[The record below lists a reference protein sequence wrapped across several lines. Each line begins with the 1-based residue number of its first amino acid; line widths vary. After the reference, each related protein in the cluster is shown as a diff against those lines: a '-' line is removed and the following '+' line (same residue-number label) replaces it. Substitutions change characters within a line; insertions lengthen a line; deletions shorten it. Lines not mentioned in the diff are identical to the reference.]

1 MHKPP
6 RPVSE
11 LPEFD
16 ASEYLNSE
24 EDVAEYLAVVLE
36 ENDPAL
42 LAAALDDIAKAWVR
56 TKVKVAQASADAGNL
71 MPTQEVEAE
80 AATWRAEIL
89 RKVGDDDLI
98 AADDDATLMAAF
110 TAAAKDNG
118 TTAEQ
123 LVCDLMR
130 EYVRRHQAVL
140 DNSFELNPEQ
150 REYLIR
156 LAPGYIWW
164 KTPKEALQYPMH
176 LVARIMDRGELED
189 VRELAQHFDNE
200 RLAAVLRQAEIDW
213 FHPHSWSYW
222 HYRLGIAKTADE
234 PPPMPKRF

>member
-1 MHKPP
+1 MASKTK
-6 RPVSE
+6 VSG

-16 ASEYLNSE
+16 ACKHLNSKA
-24 EDVAEYLAVVLE
+24 DMAGYLAEVLE

-56 TKVKVAQASADAGNL
+56 TKVKAAQASVDAGNL

-80 AATWRAEIL
+80 AATWRVEIL
-89 RKVGDDDLI
+89 RKVGDDD
-98 AADDDATLMAAF
+98 LMAAF

-164 KTPKEALQYPMH
+164 KTPEEALQYPMH